1 MTRRQ
6 YCKWLQ
12 AKSEH
17 SSMLM
22 NEWVQTGD
30 MRLMVA
36 GMRHDDELMAELHYQ
51 PEDARE
57 CGVIAAQQLDM
68 VIEYALQNL

>member
-17 SSMLM
+17 SDILWS
-22 NEWVQTGD
+22 TGD

-36 GMRHDDELMAELHYQ
+36 CMRHDDELMAELHYQ
-51 PEDARE
+51 PQDARE